1 MILGMRTQ
9 KKYLS
14 AEFRVG
20 IFLNVAS
27 QLTLSTGAAS
37 STGGTGSAATWAG
50 GESARLNGGR
60 HGIVGYYRRRSGNMG
75 GTRRQADGGLD
86 VRSEVLEGLGD
97 GADARA
103 ARHAGHADCDAAGGW
118 HVASLLF
125 VEEIVSLA
133 LALLLLRRDSGG
145 DILDGSEKA
154 TLE

>member
-1 MILGMRTQ
+1 
-9 KKYLS
+9 
-14 AEFRVG
+14 
-20 IFLNVAS
+20 
-27 QLTLSTGAAS
+27 
-37 STGGTGSAATWAG
+37 
-50 GESARLNGGR
+50 
-60 HGIVGYYRRRSGNMG
+60 MG
-75 GTRRQADGGLD
+75 GSRRQADGGLD

-145 DILDGSEKA
+145 RSRVWFGIFSFLSLQLKSLHFFLHLF
-154 TLE
+154 TFYQFFSRC